1 MATKSAS
8 AAGAI
13 GDGAVVIPAKS
24 LILGMAAINAVLLSG
39 YVYLFG
45 WLGLE
50 VVDRGR
56 TQAGLVETVKSNG
69 AGIVRNS
76 EGIARN
82 GAGIAR
88 NGDGIDRIETHLIEK
103 SRE

>member
-8 AAGAI
+8 ATGAI
-13 GDGAVVIPAKS
+13 GDVTLVIPAKS
-24 LILGMAAINAVLLSG
+24 LILGMAAINAVLISG

-50 VVDRGR
+50 VMDRGR
-56 TQAGLVETVKSNG
+56 VQADLVETVKSNG
-69 AGIVRNS
+69 

-82 GAGIAR
+82 GE
-88 NGDGIDRIETHLIEK
+88 GIDRIERHLIEK

>member
-8 AAGAI
+8 ATGAI
-13 GDGAVVIPAKS
+13 GDVVVVIPAKS
-24 LILGMAAINAVLLSG
+24 LILGMAAIIAVLLSG

-56 TQAGLVETVKSNG
+56 VQADLVETVESNG
-69 AGIVRNS
+69 AGI
-76 EGIARN
+76 ARN
-82 GAGIAR
+82 GDGIAR
-88 NGDGIDRIETHLIEK
+88 NGDGIDRIETHHIEK

>member
-8 AAGAI
+8 ATGVI
-13 GDGAVVIPAKS
+13 DGGVVVIPAKS
-24 LILGMAAINAVLLSG
+24 LIWGMAAIIAVLLSG

-56 TQAGLVETVKSNG
+56 VQAGLAETVKS
-69 AGIVRNS
+69 
-76 EGIARN
+76 N

-88 NGDGIDRIETHLIEK
+88 NGDGIDRVETRLIEK